1 MTTWVRSILDW
12 CAGGD
17 PGYCTLMSCMK
28 HDMFWIGLTVFL
40 DFAVT
45 IGYGVIAWHW
55 WKNERNLPMSPAR
68 RALATMRNIFAFCGV
83 CGYLFI
89 PVKLYWPA
97 WRLYDLFMVVLVFYT
112 WRYVFSA
119 QGLKVVYTSLGR
131 SNKLAAD
138 LAESREE
145 SNRKSV
151 FLNAISHD
159 LRTPLNGL
167 LLHASLAELHVSR
180 NDPAATIKSLDEIK
194 TQARLTAEL
203 LDGLLDFARVD
214 SGQDRPHPAA
224 VDLDHL
230 IAEVLN
236 THALAASNKS
246 LQYPVPEPTGIVM
259 QTDRLKLERILNN
272 LVGNAIKFT
281 SAGEVAVRA
290 RKAGTSVEITVTD
303 TGIGIPAEHLP
314 RLFDEFYQV
323 ENRERDR
330 AKGFGLGLAI
340 SRKLCGQ
347 LGGTVTVQ
355 SEAGRGSTFK
365 LSLPVTLQRPV
376 LADGNVRSE
385 LTGVAAVSMG

>member
-1 MTTWVRSILDW
+1 MPTWAQSILDW

-28 HDMFWIGLTVFL
+28 HDTFWISLTVFL

-45 IGYGVIAWHW
+45 IGYAVIAYHW

-68 RALATMRNIFAFCGV
+68 KALATMRNIFAFCGV

-89 PVKLYWPA
+89 PIKLYWPA
-97 WRLYDLFMVVLVFYT
+97 WRLYDLFMMVLVFYT

-131 SNKLAAD
+131 SNKLAAE

-167 LLHASLAELHVSR
+167 MLHASLAELHVNKS
-180 NDPAATIKSLDEIK
+180 DPEATIKSLEEIK
-194 TQARLTAEL
+194 MQARLTADL

-214 SGQDRPHPAA
+214 SGQDRSMPMA

-236 THALAASNKS
+236 THALAAASKS
-246 LQYPVPEPTGIVM
+246 LHYPVPESTGIVM

-290 RKAGTSVEITVTD
+290 RKVGTSVQITVSD

-340 SRKLCGQ
+340 SRKLGEQ
-347 LGGTVTVQ
+347 LGGAVTVQ
-355 SEAGRGSTFK
+355 SEAGRGSTFT
-365 LSLPVTLQRPV
+365 LTLPITLQRPAV
-376 LADGNVRSE
+376 ADENVRPE
-385 LTGVAAVSMG
+385 VAGVAAVSMG